1 MVRPAMD
8 LDRSRGAARQRLIFA
23 LDVGSAAEARELV
36 RLLRPEVSFFKVG
49 LELFFAA
56 GPDLVRELVAD
67 GLRVFLDVKLLDI
80 AATVERAV
88 RAAADL
94 GVQVVTV
101 HPDAAAVAAAC
112 RGRDGERPQVFVVT
126 LLTSQTFPGGA
137 AHAAEV
143 VGARAGIAAA
153 AGADGVIAAGRPE
166 EIAAVRAAAPRLQII
181 CPGIRPAGAAAGD
194 QRRVVTP
201 TVAVRAGADYLV
213 VGRPIRDAHDP
224 LAAARAIVEEMAQAL
239 G

>member
-1 MVRPAMD
+1 MD
-8 LDRSRGAARQRLIFA
+8 RDQSLSVARQRLIFA
-23 LDVGSAAEARELV
+23 IDVASAAEARDLV
-36 RLLRPEVSFFKVG
+36 RLLRREVSFFKVG

-56 GPDLVRELVAD
+56 GPALIRELVAD

-80 AATVERAV
+80 ATTVERAV

-101 HPDAAAVAAAC
+101 HPDADAVAAAC
-112 RGRDGERPQVFVVT
+112 RGRAGRRPQVFVVT
-126 LLTSQTFPGGA
+126 VLTSQTFPGA
-137 AHAAEV
+137 AANVAEV
-143 VGARAGIAAA
+143 VGARAVVAAA
-153 AGADGVIAAGRPE
+153 AGADGVIAAGRAE
-166 EIAAVRAAAPRLQII
+166 EIAAARAAGPGLQII
-181 CPGIRPAGAAAGD
+181 CPGIRPTGAATGD

-201 TVAVRAGADYLV
+201 IEAMRAGADYLV